1 MLHIIENAFKDI
13 DLKMFAMNRNF
24 VIETQN
30 AMYDAGENAGRN
42 RIAEMIKIAGSKKM
56 YALLNQST
64 KNAIKEMQEI
74 TADMIRNRNEKIVSK
89 LKAKEINE
97 IPSFDIEINDG
108 SGNGYF
114 KAGEHN
120 VHIRTILAGGY
131 NIQKL
136 HQRTLIK
143 VS

>member
-13 DLKMFAMNRNF
+13 DAEMFAMNRNF
-24 VIETQN
+24 VVETIR
-30 AMYDAGENAGRN
+30 AMNNVEVSAGLNWLVERH
-42 RIAEMIKIAGSKKM
+42 KIAGSKKM
-56 YALLNQST
+56 YSLLNQST
-64 KNAIKEMQEI
+64 ENAVKEMDEI
-74 TADMIRNRNEKIVSK
+74 TADMIRNRNDKIVSK

-97 IPSFDIEINDG
+97 IPSFDIKINNG

-136 HQRTLIK
+136 HQRTLTK

>member
-13 DLKMFAMNRNF
+13 DLEMFEMNRKF
-24 VIETQN
+24 VIETQR
-30 AMYDAGENAGRN
+30 AMFSVEAARGYL
-42 RIAEMIKIAGSKKM
+42 IAARQKIAGSKKM
-56 YALLNQST
+56 YALLIQSRE
-64 KNAIKEMQEI
+64 NAVKEINEI

-97 IPSFDIEINDG
+97 IPSFDIEINNG

-136 HQRTLIK
+136 HQRTLTK

>member
-1 MLHIIENAFKDI
+1 MLHIIENAFKNI
-13 DLKMFAMNRNF
+13 DLEMLEMNRKF
-24 VIETQN
+24 VIEAQE
-30 AMYDAGENAGRN
+30 AMFSVEAVRGYL
-42 RIAEMIKIAGSKKM
+42 IAARQKIAGSKKM

-64 KNAIKEMQEI
+64 ENAVKEINEI
-74 TADMIRNRNEKIVSK
+74 TADMIRSRNEKIVSK

-97 IPSFDIEINDG
+97 IPSFDIEINNG

-136 HQRTLIK
+136 HQRTLTK